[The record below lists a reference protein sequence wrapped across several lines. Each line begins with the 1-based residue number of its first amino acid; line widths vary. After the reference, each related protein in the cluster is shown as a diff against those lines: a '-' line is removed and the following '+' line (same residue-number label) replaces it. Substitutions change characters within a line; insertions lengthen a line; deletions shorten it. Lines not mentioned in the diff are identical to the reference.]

1 MKSLSKKPLLA
12 AALLGLAGA
21 VALGFARFAYAL
33 LVPAMQADLDL
44 SLAAIGGLNAANAAG
59 YLLGALSAGPL
70 ASRFGLRPIFVAG
83 AIGTALTV
91 MVTALGQGL
100 PSLIVLRLLPGI
112 TGAWCFVTGGVLT
125 ARLAAGLG
133 AKGGLAIGLFYA
145 GPGVGIVLGGLVV
158 PHLMQNDFSLAALDI
173 RGLDWRIAWLALG
186 LLSVLAALL
195 AIIGS
200 RVEGAVPA
208 ATKGPAPK
216 PVGLNFSLA
225 AYACFAMGYIG
236 YMTFIIAALRRSGLS
251 PEVTTGFWC
260 LLGCATMLAAWPWA
274 RLLQTSR
281 NGRPLA
287 LALALTAIGAAL
299 PLAGLSPVP
308 LVLSAVLFGGSF
320 LAVVAATTA
329 IVRAMRP
336 AEDWPRWVSRFTV
349 IFGVGQVV
357 GPILTGTLG
366 DIFGSTDI
374 VLAASAVILGI
385 GVLLALCQPSA
396 RTVAGAAG
404 SAAR

>member
-1 MKSLSKKPLLA
+1 MMTSKNALIA

-70 ASRFGLRPIFVAG
+70 AKLLGLRRVFIAG
-83 AIGTALTV
+83 AMGTAITV
-91 MVTALGQGL
+91 ALTALGQGM
-100 PSLIVLRLLPGI
+100 PSLLVLRLLPGI

-133 AKGGLAIGLFYA
+133 PKGGLAIGLFYA

-158 PHLMQNDFSLAALDI
+158 PQLMQGFSNLASVDV

-186 LLSVLAALL
+186 LLSILAALL
-195 AIIGS
+195 A
-200 RVEGAVPA
+200 AVGTRIEAPMPEA
-208 ATKGPAPK
+208 AKGPAPK
-216 PVGLNFSLA
+216 PVALSFALA

-251 PEVTTGFWC
+251 PEMATGFWC
-260 LLGCATMLAAWPWA
+260 LLGGATMLAAWPWA
-274 RLLQTSR
+274 RALQNSR

-287 LALALTAIGAAL
+287 VALALTAIGAAL

-349 IFGVGQVV
+349 IFGIGQVI
-357 GPILTGTLG
+357 GPIVTGTLG
-366 DIFGSTDI
+366 DLFGSTDI
-374 VLAASAVILGI
+374 VLAASAVILGT
-385 GVLLALCQPSA
+385 GTLLALCQPSA
-396 RTVAGAAG
+396 KAA
-404 SAAR
+404 

>member
-1 MKSLSKKPLLA
+1 MSSLSKRPLVA

-33 LVPAMQADLDL
+33 LVPAMQADLNL

-70 ASRFGLRPIFVAG
+70 ASRFGLRPVFIAG
-83 AIGTALTV
+83 AMGTAVTV
-91 MVTALGQGL
+91 MATAFGQGL
-100 PSLIVLRLLPGI
+100 PSLTLLRVLPGI

-125 ARLAAGLG
+125 ARLAAGLEPR
-133 AKGGLAIGLFYA
+133 GGLAIGLFYA

-158 PHLMQNDFSLAALDI
+158 PQLMQGFSSLTSVDV

-186 LLSVLAALL
+186 LLSVMAALL
-195 AIIGS
+195 AAIGT
-200 RVEGAVPA
+200 RIDAPIPE
-208 ATKGPAPK
+208 ATKGPTPK
-216 PVGLNFSLA
+216 PVALSFALA

-251 PEVTTGFWC
+251 SEVTTGFWC
-260 LLGCATMLAAWPWA
+260 LLGCATILAAWPWA
-274 RLLQTSR
+274 RLLQNSR

-299 PLAGLSPVP
+299 PLAGLSLVP
-308 LVLSAVLFGGSF
+308 LVLSAILFGGSF

-349 IFGVGQVV
+349 IFGVGQVI
-357 GPILTGTLG
+357 GPIFTGTLG

-374 VLAASAVILGI
+374 VLAASAVILGV
-385 GVLLALCQPSA
+385 GTLLALCQPSA
-396 RTVAGAAG
+396 RAV
-404 SAAR
+404 

>member
-1 MKSLSKKPLLA
+1 MNESPRKALVA

-44 SLAAIGGLNAANAAG
+44 SYAAIGGLNGANAAG

-70 ASRFGLRPIFVAG
+70 ANRFGLTRVFIAG
-83 AIGTALTV
+83 ALGTAATV
-91 MVTALGQGL
+91 ALTALGGGL
-100 PSLIVLRLLPGI
+100 ASLLLLRLLPGV
-112 TGAWCFVTGGVLT
+112 TGAWCFVAGGVLT

-145 GPGVGIVLGGLVV
+145 GPGVGILLGGLAI
-158 PHLMQNDFSLAALDI
+158 PELLSF
-173 RGLDWRIAWLALG
+173 GWRTAWVGLG
-186 LLSVLAALL
+186 LLALVAACGAAL
-195 AIIGS
+195 GT
-200 RVEGAVPA
+200 RTKVEAQAPAKGGAQR
-208 ATKGPAPK
+208 
-216 PVGLNFSLA
+216 PVSLSFSLA

-251 PEVTTGFWC
+251 ADMTTGFWC
-260 LLGCATMLAAWPWA
+260 LLGIATMLAAWPWA
-274 RLLQTSR
+274 KALQNSR

-287 LALALTAIGAAL
+287 AALALTSLGAAL

-308 LVLSAVLFGGSF
+308 LVASAILFGGSF

-336 AEDWPRWVSRFTV
+336 AEDWPRWVSHFTV
-349 IFGVGQVV
+349 VFGVGQVV
-357 GPILTGTLG
+357 GPVLTGTLG
-366 DIFGSTDI
+366 DIFGSTDV
-374 VLAASAVILGI
+374 VLATSAAILGI

-396 RTVAGAAG
+396 EAG
-404 SAAR
+404 

>member
-1 MKSLSKKPLLA
+1 MTTSHKALVA

-70 ASRFGLRPIFVAG
+70 ASRFGLRPVFIAG
-83 AIGTALTV
+83 AMGTAVTV
-91 MVTALGQGL
+91 MVTALGQGM
-100 PSLIVLRLLPGI
+100 PSLILLRLLPGI

-133 AKGGLAIGLFYA
+133 ARGGLAIGLFYA

-158 PHLMQNDFSLAALDI
+158 PQLMRGFSGLVSVDVQ
-173 RGLDWRIAWLALG
+173 GLDWRIAWLALG
-186 LLSVLAALL
+186 LLSILAALL
-195 AIIGS
+195 A
-200 RVEGAVPA
+200 AVGTRIEAPMPA
-208 ATKGPAPK
+208 AAKGPPPK
-216 PVGLNFSLA
+216 PVALSFALA

-251 PEVTTGFWC
+251 PEMTTGFWC

-274 RLLQTSR
+274 RLLQNSR

-287 LALALTAIGAAL
+287 LALSLTAIGAAL

-308 LVLSAVLFGGSF
+308 LVLSALLFGGSF

-336 AEDWPRWVSRFTV
+336 AEDWPRWVGRFTV
-349 IFGVGQVV
+349 IFGVGQVI
-357 GPILTGTLG
+357 GPIFTGTLG

-385 GVLLALCQPSA
+385 GTLLALCQPSQA
-396 RTVAGAAG
+396 RAV
-404 SAAR
+404 